1 MIPRFCLGLGINI
14 LVIAGAVMA
23 VMSAS
28 KEGKKKLAELQLQKD
43 EEAKRQA
50 EAQAEAKRQARQAEA
65 EAKRQREKR
74 KETLLEE
81 WLDVLGQWKAQ
92 DQKGEPRY
100 PSVMA
105 LIKTQRERAEKEQDP
120 EVKAWLMET
129 VERLQRQPNWIRP
142 ISPIYRQKQEVNPG
156 VQKEQQAKPVSV
168 EDRIRELAEIVSTA
182 FQVKSC
188 PRCYENKMALIE
200 VSPTA
205 ASIRYACA
213 HCRKE
218 QRAVAISSDSQKA
231 KYLEKMIAAKLG
243 GTWFRTLGNGYRCTF
258 PTPEATLPYQRRTR
272 ERIPEAIAAEVWR
285 RDDGQC
291 VKCESRE
298 NLHIDHI
305 IPLSQGGAT
314 IVSNLQV
321 LCQSCNLSKGARI

>member
-1 MIPRFCLGLGINI
+1 MEALWALVVMGLGITLLGIRQLDKVRANVSPRKVVDAGALLVSGGCTLALPPVISEIMAGRNDSALLLGLGINI

-120 EVKAWLMET
+120 EVKAWLMGN
-129 VERLQRQPNWIRP
+129 R
-142 ISPIYRQKQEVNPG
+142 
-156 VQKEQQAKPVSV
+156 
-168 EDRIRELAEIVSTA
+168 
-182 FQVKSC
+182 
-188 PRCYENKMALIE
+188 
-200 VSPTA
+200 
-205 ASIRYACA
+205 
-213 HCRKE
+213 
-218 QRAVAISSDSQKA
+218 RAPPA
-231 KYLEKMIAAKLG
+231 
-243 GTWFRTLGNGYRCTF
+243 
-258 PTPEATLPYQRRTR
+258 
-272 ERIPEAIAAEVWR
+272 AAEL
-285 RDDGQC
+285 D
-291 VKCESRE
+291 
-298 NLHIDHI
+298 
-305 IPLSQGGAT
+305 
-314 IVSNLQV
+314 
-321 LCQSCNLSKGARI
+321 